1 MINIKKISTG
11 GPFKSYNILIYQ
23 GNKKGIKTIKHI
35 EK

>member
-1 MINIKKISTG
+1 MMSVKKMSIWAS
-11 GPFKSYNILIYQ
+11 FKSYNILIYQ